1 MNSIGGGMLH
11 VCVSA
16 ALYRSPPGE
25 ETLAPD
31 EQQQTS
37 AATSITEV
45 ADSNQIS
52 FSTPSKSMSKKQ

>member
-1 MNSIGGGMLH
+1 MLH

-16 ALYRSPPGE
+16 ALYRPPPGE
-25 ETLAPD
+25 ENLSTD
-31 EQQQTS
+31 DQQQTS

-52 FSTPSKSMSKKQ
+52 FSTPNKSKLYKMLSKT